1 MRDNMDFEPIIGLVA
16 TVKALGIPLYAIKRT
31 SDANDS
37 KRQLKHVK
45 EQQELEK
52 MRQENFLLEN
62 KHMEL
67 ELEKI
72 KNDRKLRDEIK
83 LERED
88 RWLIEDKDRK

>member
-1 MRDNMDFEPIIGLVA
+1 MEFELIIGLVA
-16 TVKALGIPLYAIKRT
+16 TVMALGIPLYAIKRT

-52 MRQENFLLEN
+52 IRQENFLLEN

>member
-1 MRDNMDFEPIIGLVA
+1 MDFELIIGLVA
-16 TVKALGIPLYAIKRT
+16 TVMALGIPLYAIKRS
-31 SDANDS
+31 SDASESN
-37 KRQLKHVK
+37 RQMKYVK

-52 MRQENFLLEN
+52 LRQENFLLEN

-72 KNDRKLRDEIK
+72 KNDRKLREEIK

-88 RWLIEDKDRK
+88 RWLIENKKRN

>member
-1 MRDNMDFEPIIGLVA
+1 MEFELIIGLVA
-16 TVKALGIPLYAIKRT
+16 TVMALGIPLYAIKRT

>member
-1 MRDNMDFEPIIGLVA
+1 MDFELIIGLVA
-16 TVKALGIPLYAIKRT
+16 TVMALGIPLYAIKRT